1 MKRLITLA
9 CMMLAIV
16 TIHAQNKVVE
26 SSAKKVPAWLGTAVE
41 GKLVVSVTAPTLAQA
56 QVKAMNEVTER
67 IILSVASNVSVTQR
81 NVASET
87 MTNDGVESRDE
98 YNRIAKMKSANLP
111 FLKGISQAK
120 VEEVYWRRMRD
131 KQTKKEFYEYSVLY
145 PYSRAEQRTLQSQ
158 FEKIDAEKVA
168 QYQALENGID
178 DIADVAD
185 IKAAITQLAA
195 LKEYFFDDVRVKQVE
210 GLMLRYRQ
218 LYDALAITGRFTD
231 DNTYLVQVLLK
242 GKPVRVAKV
251 PTVKS
256 NCAGQISIEPQDGAF
271 LISFDATDCLPE
283 EENFLDI
290 QLRIENK
297 KLQQRAIIGVD
308 ADATINIA
316 QAIVPEGKIILTA
329 NAVNKQDRTLTDIN
343 IRMTLNN
350 RQGITFGLKSI
361 ELEVPELTA
370 PLVFDDID
378 AIFGSKG
385 IIQVKALAEGTM
397 KARTTKKSRF
407 AFVKGT
413 ITVVNPTTNG
423 VERIKVSLPYTT
435 NWEE

>member
-1 MKRLITLA
+1 M
-9 CMMLAIV
+9 
-16 TIHAQNKVVE
+16 
-26 SSAKKVPAWLGTAVE
+26 
-41 GKLVVSVTAPTLAQA
+41 
-56 QVKAMNEVTER
+56 
-67 IILSVASNVSVTQR
+67 
-81 NVASET
+81 
-87 MTNDGVESRDE
+87 
-98 YNRIAKMKSANLP
+98 
-111 FLKGISQAK
+111 
-120 VEEVYWRRMRD
+120 
-131 KQTKKEFYEYSVLY
+131 
-145 PYSRAEQRTLQSQ
+145 
-158 FEKIDAEKVA
+158 
-168 QYQALENGID
+168 
-178 DIADVAD
+178 
-185 IKAAITQLAA
+185 
-195 LKEYFFDDVRVKQVE
+195 
-210 GLMLRYRQ
+210 
-218 LYDALAITGRFTD
+218 
-231 DNTYLVQVLLK
+231 
-242 GKPVRVAKV
+242 
-251 PTVKS
+251 
-256 NCAGQISIEPQDGAF
+256 
-271 LISFDATDCLPE
+271 
-283 EENFLDI
+283 
-290 QLRIENK
+290 RIENK

>member
-9 CMMLAIV
+9 CMMLAIL
-16 TIHAQNKVVE
+16 TIYAQNKVVE

-87 MTNDGVESRDE
+87 VTNDGVESRDE

-120 VEEVYWRRMRD
+120 VEQVYWRRNRD
-131 KQTKKEFYEYSVLY
+131 NEYSVLY

-168 QYQALENGID
+168 QYQALEDGID

-218 LYDALAITGRFTD
+218 LYDALAITGHFTD
-231 DNTYLVQVLLK
+231 DNTYLGQVLLK

-256 NCAGQISIEPQDGAF
+256 NCAGQISVEPQDGAF

-316 QAIVPEGKIILTA
+316 QAVVPEGKIILTA

>member
-1 MKRLITLA
+1 M
-9 CMMLAIV
+9 
-16 TIHAQNKVVE
+16 
-26 SSAKKVPAWLGTAVE
+26 
-41 GKLVVSVTAPTLAQA
+41 
-56 QVKAMNEVTER
+56 
-67 IILSVASNVSVTQR
+67 
-81 NVASET
+81 
-87 MTNDGVESRDE
+87 
-98 YNRIAKMKSANLP
+98 
-111 FLKGISQAK
+111 
-120 VEEVYWRRMRD
+120 
-131 KQTKKEFYEYSVLY
+131 
-145 PYSRAEQRTLQSQ
+145 
-158 FEKIDAEKVA
+158 
-168 QYQALENGID
+168 
-178 DIADVAD
+178 
-185 IKAAITQLAA
+185 
-195 LKEYFFDDVRVKQVE
+195 
-210 GLMLRYRQ
+210 
-218 LYDALAITGRFTD
+218 
-231 DNTYLVQVLLK
+231 
-242 GKPVRVAKV
+242 
-251 PTVKS
+251 
-256 NCAGQISIEPQDGAF
+256 
-271 LISFDATDCLPE
+271 PE

-316 QAIVPEGKIILTA
+316 QAVVPEGKIILTA
-329 NAVNKQDRTLTDIN
+329 NAVNKQDLTLTDIN

-397 KARTTKKSRF
+397 KARTTKKSHF